1 MREIVALAVFCLL
14 IVVACFGM
22 VIWTA
27 VSGELF
33 TLDGLLLVSICL
45 MLAAVFGGCFLWLA
59 YDAGWLERPKLR
71 RGPSSSPEAKK
82 D

>member
-1 MREIVALAVFCLL
+1 MREIIALAVICLL
-14 IVVACFGM
+14 IVLASLG
-22 VIWTA
+22 IAAWTA
-27 VSGELF
+27 VSGSLF

-59 YDAGWLERPKLR
+59 YDAGWLERLKSR
-71 RGPSSSPEAKK
+71 RVAGSSPQKKK